1 MTRDCF
7 PRTQPFVS
15 NALARILGCCLLAA
29 TMTVYCRSAVAQ
41 TDPRKLAAALS
52 GEEQAA
58 ADKNPQCK
66 LFTPGELL
74 KFVGKPLAPGSVAAL
89 GSGCQWPAT
98 SGDGSALIQVVPARY
113 HEPHSG
119 APGFKKLP
127 DVGTRG
133 FVENDMGW
141 TAGAIVGSES
151 VVVSVTGPAAN
162 AATAIALLKETIT
175 RKGQVTTKR
184 P

>member
-7 PRTQPFVS
+7 PSTQASVENTPV
-15 NALARILGCCLLAA
+15 RILACCLLAA
-29 TMTVYCRSAVAQ
+29 TMTICNRDAGAQ
-41 TDPRKLAAALS
+41 TDPRKLAAALR
-52 GEEQAA
+52 GEDQGA

-66 LFTPGELL
+66 LFTPGELS
-74 KFVGKPLAPGSVAAL
+74 KFVGMPLAPGRVAAM
-89 GSGCQWPAT
+89 GSGCQWLAS

-127 DVGTRG
+127 DIGTRG

-141 TAGAIVGSES
+141 RAGAIIGSES
-151 VVVSVTGPAAN
+151 VNASVSGPGAN
-162 AATAIALLKETIT
+162 AATAIALLKEIIT
-175 RKGQVTTKR
+175 RKSK
-184 P
+184 